1 MRHNQQIG
9 KWGEQAAAEYLQ
21 KLGYEILDKN
31 ARTPF
36 GEIDLVAR
44 LEAVTIFVE
53 VKARTTRSFGLPE
66 EAITPRK
73 LSHMLACADLP
84 TQGSIVID
92 GTPSLGARVIGCSV
106 DSVYSHK
113 AWIEHGL
120 GELCDRPRRPRLLHE
135 AAIGGVR

>member
-1 MRHNQQIG
+1 MKHNQEIG

-21 KLGYEILDKN
+21 HKGYEILDKN

-44 LEAVTIFVE
+44 LEVATVFVE

-73 LSHMLACADLP
+73 LAHMRACAEHYAAGHEIDTWQLDVLAVEGLP
-84 TQGSIVID
+84 GL
-92 GTPSLGARVIGCSV
+92 PPR
-106 DSVYSHK
+106 
-113 AWIEHGL
+113 IEHF
-120 GELCDRPRRPRLLHE
+120 EN
-135 AAIGGVR
+135 VS